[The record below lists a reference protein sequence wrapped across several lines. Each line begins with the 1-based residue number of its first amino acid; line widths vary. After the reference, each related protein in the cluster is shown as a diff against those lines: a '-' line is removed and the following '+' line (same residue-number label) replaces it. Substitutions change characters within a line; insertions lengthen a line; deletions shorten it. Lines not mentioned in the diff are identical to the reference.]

1 MYGIAPRKQHQSAQA
16 DGKVARYDA
25 TIQNI
30 ADPLIIHIAR
40 IGVAQVAHILELA
53 AVPRRLQQQCHSKIP
68 NGCPLRL
75 RND

>member
-1 MYGIAPRKQHQSAQA
+1 MDGIAPTKKHQRART
-16 DGKVARYDA
+16 DGEVKWYGA

-68 NGCPLRL
+68 NGCPLR
-75 RND
+75 